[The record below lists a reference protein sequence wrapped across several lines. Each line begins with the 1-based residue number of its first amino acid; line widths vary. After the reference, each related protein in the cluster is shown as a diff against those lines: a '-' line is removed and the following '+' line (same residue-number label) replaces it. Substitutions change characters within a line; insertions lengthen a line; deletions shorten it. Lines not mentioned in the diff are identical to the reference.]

1 MQLPYSEEFMKVNKA
16 LNNREDN
23 VEEYQ
28 KIEEMEY
35 LYIFVIMK
43 LITEKEAMG

>member
-1 MQLPYSEEFMKVNKA
+1 MQLPYSEEFNEVNKA